1 MKMVPTFLFLIF
13 LTSSNADMDFQA
25 TMIADLVRSMERP
38 SLVIATLCW
47 PAYKKLKL
55 YSMLDGW
62 YQEWESF
69 DLHLEKYAQMQ
80 SIVFLAD
87 LNCPNVSNH
96 LQKSLEKKYFRSPYR
111 WLILKTTES
120 NKENKIV
127 PEAIYDF
134 DIFPDSEVM
143 VIFPVGD
150 TSDIYFIYRVGAG
163 EAWKTE
169 FYGTWDVQN
178 KVRKSSAM
186 FLSTALRRQDL
197 SGHEIS
203 ICYVLTDSDSIN
215 HLTDEV
221 NDYIDTI
228 TKVNFPTT
236 NHLLDFLNAN
246 RKYLFA
252 NTWGY
257 HVNGTWDGMTGYLVR
272 EEVEIGG
279 SPMFFTSERMSVVEY
294 IASPTPT
301 RSKFVFQQP
310 KLSYENNLFLLSFKS
325 AVWYSCIALVF
336 IMLLAIFVVAVW
348 EWKKHAD
355 TFDSRNKDAG
365 VLRPSIADIVIL
377 IFGATCQ
384 QGSPVELKGLLGRIV
399 MLILF
404 LALMFLYTSY
414 SANIVA
420 LLQSSSSKIK
430 SLEDLLNSRI
440 KFGVHDTVFNRYYFA
455 TATEPIRKAIYEKKV
470 APPGSKPRFMSMEE
484 GVKLMQKGLFAFHME
499 TGVGYKFVGKYF
511 KESEKC
517 GLKEIQYLQVI
528 DPWLAV
534 RRDTPYK
541 EIFKIGLKR
550 IQEHGLQYR
559 ENHLLYEKRP
569 KCSGRGSSFISVSM
583 VDCYPALLILS
594 YGMAISLVL
603 LFLEILYKRIK
614 ITKNLRLKRLKR
626 NSSLEF
632 CLNFYRSTMEMKI
645 ILLLV
650 LASKSF
656 LVTSFDSGVVKMVG
670 DVINSYN
677 KPASVIANVCWSS
690 HSKLKLA
697 AELGKNEAA
706 KSIQY
711 IDDNID
717 IERLNINANLF
728 FIVDIECSTGEEFLK
743 TANEANL
750 FVGPNRWLFLSPPSN
765 SSVVIPKVAANLKI
779 LPDAEVIICHFQDE
793 VYMLNLIYKIKMA
806 NEDWHVEYYGNW
818 EASGGLIKSM
828 QMEVTTAMRRRNLE
842 RNVITTSLIAVD
854 NRTKENLYDLR
865 NVEIDVTTKA
875 NIRHIDV
882 LYDFINATKAI
893 KFTNT
898 WGYFINGSWNGIVG
912 HFVRGETDIGGTV
925 MFINLERIRLLK
937 FICHP
942 TNIVVEFV
950 FREPPLSYHS
960 NLFLLPFTRTV
971 WMCIAAFVL
980 IFLFITYLNVYWESI
995 KIDKEIMKE
1004 APNHPALRANV
1015 SDIVVLLISAMC
1027 QQGSSIELKGGV
1039 GRLIMF
1045 LIFLSFLFLYT
1056 SYSASIV
1063 ALLQSS
1069 SSHIRTLADLY
1080 NSGMEL
1086 GIENLPYNIYYFT
1099 SAKDPLRKAIYQN
1112 RVAAKGRKPNILSI
1126 EEGVKRVQ
1134 TSHFAFNM
1142 NLLAGYRLVN
1152 KYFHEH
1158 EKCGLQ
1164 QMKYIEDNKPLITCA
1179 KHSPYVEIFK
1189 IGLQRGMEHGLF
1201 DRVNQIVYMK
1211 KPLCIV
1217 RGGSF
1222 ISVTIRDFYP
1232 VLLMLLYGMILSV
1245 VILIIEVIVHRK
1257 YTQICSRFDNSL
1269 DN

>member
-541 EIFKIGLKR
+541 EIFKIG
-550 IQEHGLQYR
+550 IS
-559 ENHLLYEKRP
+559 EN
-569 KCSGRGSSFISVSM
+569 
-583 VDCYPALLILS
+583 
-594 YGMAISLVL
+594 
-603 LFLEILYKRIK
+603 
-614 ITKNLRLKRLKR
+614 
-626 NSSLEF
+626 
-632 CLNFYRSTMEMKI
+632 
-645 ILLLV
+645 
-650 LASKSF
+650 
-656 LVTSFDSGVVKMVG
+656 
-670 DVINSYN
+670 
-677 KPASVIANVCWSS
+677 
-690 HSKLKLA
+690 
-697 AELGKNEAA
+697 
-706 KSIQY
+706 
-711 IDDNID
+711 
-717 IERLNINANLF
+717 
-728 FIVDIECSTGEEFLK
+728 
-743 TANEANL
+743 
-750 FVGPNRWLFLSPPSN
+750 
-765 SSVVIPKVAANLKI
+765 
-779 LPDAEVIICHFQDE
+779 
-793 VYMLNLIYKIKMA
+793 
-806 NEDWHVEYYGNW
+806 DWHVEYYGNW